1 MRKFNI
7 FFALLF
13 LVFAINI
20 SAHDSTDNHEKKLTH
35 ADPYIQS
42 ILDQVAFMQERIT
55 SLAEAI
61 PEDKFS
67 WRPSEGVRSTGEQIV
82 HTLTAAYGITSMMGA
97 EMPSHI
103 NWEIEKTMTQKDEI
117 LKNLK
122 ASFEAA
128 ANFLVNYDTSNF
140 DEIVKTP
147 FGEFTQ
153 RNMILILNN
162 HYHEHLGQLIV
173 YARSNG
179 VVPPWSVQQGEEN

>member
-1 MRKFNI
+1 MS
-7 FFALLF
+7 L
-13 LVFAINI
+13 
-20 SAHDSTDNHEKKLTH
+20 SAHEALDHHKKKATH
-35 ADPYIQS
+35 SDPYIQS
-42 ILDQVAFMQERIT
+42 ILDQVAFMQNRIT

-61 PEDKFS
+61 PEEKYG
-67 WRPSEGVRSTGEQIV
+67 WQPSEGVRSTAAQIV
-82 HTLTAAYGITSMMGA
+82 HTLTAAYGIPSMMGA
-97 EMPSHI
+97 EMPSNI

-122 ASFEAA
+122 ESFESA
-128 ANFLVNYDTSNF
+128 ANFLINYDTANF
-140 DEIVKTP
+140 DKIVKTP

-179 VVPPWSVQQGEEN
+179 VIPPWSVKQSEEN